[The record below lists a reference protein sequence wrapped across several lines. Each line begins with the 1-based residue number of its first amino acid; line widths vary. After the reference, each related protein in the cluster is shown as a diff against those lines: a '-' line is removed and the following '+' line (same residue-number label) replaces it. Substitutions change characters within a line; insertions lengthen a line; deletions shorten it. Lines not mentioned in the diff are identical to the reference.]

1 MPYDG
6 LPDYEGDVVYETWRR
21 GGNPDRVD
29 PDRVEDYY
37 RAGLD
42 SDEAAARELR
52 RQRPRREPEY
62 TEQEEE

>member
-1 MPYDG
+1 MAYDG

-29 PDRVEDYY
+29 RDRVEECY

-42 SDEAAARELR
+42 SDTAAAREIR
-52 RQRPRREPEY
+52 HQRPRQEPDY
-62 TEQEEE
+62 TEQEEI